1 MEKLKNT
8 LEISNELD
16 IIYTLIAL
24 VLCFLSSLV
33 LKFVYEEKSSSLTN
47 KSQLAHMLPILSVVI
62 FLVISVVKSSLALS
76 LGLVGALSIVRF
88 RTPIKDPEELVYL
101 FISIAL
107 GLGFGSGQILITI
120 IIFFSL
126 MIFIWFYSS
135 RKKINSSGDYNL
147 IIESKDKEKDIIED
161 SKYIQETLNSCF
173 ENVIFVKY
181 DKLANNNDLII
192 FKITLGKFEDIKE
205 FKNKLESK
213 LKNYSINI
221 YENNILI

>member
-16 IIYTLIAL
+16 IVYSLIAL
-24 VLCFLSSLV
+24 VICFLTSLV

-47 KSQLAHMLPILSVVI
+47 KSQLAHMLPILSIVI

-101 FISIAL
+101 FIAIAL
-107 GLGFGSGQILITI
+107 GLGFGSGQIVITI

-135 RKKINSSGDYNL
+135 RKKISSSGDYNL
-147 IIESKDKEKDIIED
+147 IIESKNKERDIIED
-161 SKYIQETLNSCF
+161 SEFIQKTINECF

-181 DKLANNNDLII
+181 DKLANDNDLIV
-192 FKITLGKFEDIKE
+192 FKITLGKFENIKE
-205 FKNKLESK
+205 FKNKLENK

-221 YENNILI
+221 YENNVLI

>member
-8 LEISNELD
+8 LEISNEID
-16 IIYTLIAL
+16 IIYSLIAL
-24 VLCFLSSLV
+24 LLCFLTSLV
-33 LKFVYEEKSSSLTN
+33 LKFVYQEKSSSLTN
-47 KSQLAHMLPILSVVI
+47 KSQLAQMLPVLSIVI

-88 RTPIKDPEELVYL
+88 RTPIKDPEELIYL
-101 FISIAL
+101 FVSIAL

-120 IIFFSL
+120 IVFFFL

-135 RKKINSSGDYNL
+135 RKKINSTNDYNL
-147 IIESKDKEKDIIED
+147 IIESKNKDIDVIEN
-161 SKYIQETLNSCF
+161 SEFIQDALKECF

-181 DKLANNNDLII
+181 DKLANDNDLIV
-192 FKITLGKFEDIKE
+192 FKVSIDKFENIKE
-205 FKNKLESK
+205 FKNKLESQ

-221 YENNILI
+221 FENNILI

>member
-8 LEISNELD
+8 LEISNEID
-16 IIYTLIAL
+16 IIYSLIAL
-24 VLCFLSSLV
+24 LLCFLTSLV
-33 LKFVYEEKSSSLTN
+33 LKFVYQEKSSSLTN
-47 KSQLAHMLPILSVVI
+47 KSQLAQMLPVLSIVI

-88 RTPIKDPEELVYL
+88 RTPIKDPEELIYL
-101 FISIAL
+101 FVSIAL

-120 IIFFSL
+120 IVFFFL

-135 RKKINSSGDYNL
+135 RKKINSTNDYNL
-147 IIESKDKEKDIIED
+147 IIESKNKDIDVIEN
-161 SKYIQETLNSCF
+161 SKFIQDALKECF

-181 DKLANNNDLII
+181 DKLANDNDLIV
-192 FKITLGKFEDIKE
+192 FKVSIDKFENIKE
-205 FKNKLESK
+205 FKNKLESQ

-221 YENNILI
+221 FENNILI